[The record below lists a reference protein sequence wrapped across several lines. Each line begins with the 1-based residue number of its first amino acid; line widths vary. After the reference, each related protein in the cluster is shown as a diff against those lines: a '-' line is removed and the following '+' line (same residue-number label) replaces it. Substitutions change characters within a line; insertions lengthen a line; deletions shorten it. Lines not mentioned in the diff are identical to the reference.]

1 MNGRLHERPL
11 LAAPLLGEQ
20 GGGIGQ
26 VSEMLWRVMQET
38 WGNRA
43 SVVTLLP
50 DNLHKPHAADKI
62 RFTLTLTGKLLMS
75 RPSWVMFSHLGL
87 ARVDRY
93 VPSLLQGPYGVFL
106 HGIEAWK
113 PLPARDRETL
123 SRASVRIANSRFT
136 ADAVAAA
143 NPGIGEI
150 TVCPL
155 ALPGPV
161 RTSGVRR
168 GDDDHSVLIVGRL
181 ASGERY
187 KGHDQL
193 LAAWPLVR
201 SAVPD
206 AALVIA
212 GDGDDA
218 PRLKRLASA
227 LGIGDAVRF
236 TGYLTREALEEEY
249 ARCALFAM
257 PSRGE
262 GFGLVYLEAM
272 AHGLPCVG
280 SVHDA
285 AREVISEGET
295 GWLVDPDDTAG
306 LARAVAE
313 LLKSKETRARMG
325 ESGRRRVARQFTYDR
340 FRRDITRAI
349 DQAFQPAGIEVG

>member
-1 MNGRLHERPL
+1 MNEHHRDRPL

-26 VSEMLWRVMQET
+26 VSEMLWKVMRET
-38 WGNRA
+38 WGKRA
-43 SVVTLLP
+43 AVVTLLP
-50 DNLHKPHAADKI
+50 DGSHKPHAADKV
-62 RFTLTLTGKLLMS
+62 RFALTLTGRLLVS

-93 VPSLLQGPYGVFL
+93 VPNLLQSPYAVFL

-113 PLPARDRETL
+113 PLPARDRDTL
-123 SRASVRIANSRFT
+123 SRATLRIANSEFT
-136 ADAVAAA
+136 ARAVAAA

-150 TVCPL
+150 VVCPL

-161 RTSGVRR
+161 NTSVVKRR
-168 GDDDHSVLIVGRL
+168 DIEESSVLIVGRL

-201 SAVPD
+201 QAVPN
-206 AALVIA
+206 ATLTVA

-218 PRLKRLASA
+218 PRLRRLASA
-227 LGIGDAVRF
+227 LGVGDAVRF
-236 TGYLTREALEEEY
+236 TGYLSREALEKEY
-249 ARCALFAM
+249 ARSAVFAM

-272 AHGLPCVG
+272 AHGLPCIG
-280 SVHDA
+280 STLDA

-295 GWLVDPDDTAG
+295 GWLVDPDNTPA
-306 LARAVAE
+306 LARAVSE

-325 ESGRRRVARQFTYDR
+325 ESGRRRVARHFTYDR
-340 FRRDITRAI
+340 FRRDVTRVV
-349 DQAFQPAGIEVG
+349 DEAFHARVEVG